1 MCSKFLAEKR
11 KHAAANAEF
20 SRNSNEQATQW
31 RGKNNVWNAQLG
43 RYNIETSENVLAYS
57 RQIGAIQRDYGLER
71 DKFLKQNESAYRAL
85 AQQTKGLS
93 TGGDVAGAYGRNQRL
108 AGNYAEGA
116 RYANMMRKGVQQT
129 ERMQMA
135 NRKLISMQNKALER
149 RGLGPGRGPTPLMKP
164 KAPGALELGL
174 GLAEDAVSMYTA
186 GGGGTEGGFLGTSFG
201 RVS

>member
-1 MCSKFLAEKR
+1 MCSVFGMSRQYKGQVDQYKR
-11 KHAAANAEF
+11 QIE
-20 SRNSNEQATQW
+20 EQKVKWAGQ
-31 RGKNNVWNAQLG
+31 NNIWNAKLG
-43 RYNIETSENVLAYS
+43 RYKTERAENVLAYS
-57 RQIGAIQRDYGLER
+57 RQIGAIQRDFGLER
-71 DKFLKQNESAYRAL
+71 DKFLKQNETAYRAL

-149 RGLGPGRGPTPLMKP
+149 RGLAPIPGLPPVKP
-164 KAPGALELGL
+164 RAPGMAEVGFTIAQDVMGLATGFGNMQKALE
-174 GLAEDAVSMYTA
+174 
-186 GGGGTEGGFLGTSFG
+186 
-201 RVS
+201 

>member
-1 MCSKFLAEKR
+1 MCTVFGKSRQYKGQVDQYKR
-11 KHAAANAEF
+11 QVE
-20 SRNSNEQATQW
+20 EQKVQW
-31 RGKNNVWNAQLG
+31 AGQNNIWNAKLG
-43 RYNIETSENVLAYS
+43 RYDTERAENVLAYS
-57 RQIGAIQRDYGLER
+57 RQIGAIQRDFGLER
-71 DKFLKQNESAYRAL
+71 DKFLKQNETAYRAL

-149 RGLGPGRGPTPLMKP
+149 RGLAPIPGLAPVPPR
-164 KAPGALELGL
+164 APGMLETGFDIATDVI
-174 GLAEDAVSMYTA
+174 GLATGFGNMKTA
-186 GGGGTEGGFLGTSFG
+186 LNG
-201 RVS
+201 